1 MTWLA
6 QLSFLSQSLTHV
18 FRHTLLRFEFVH
30 SLLPRRA
37 EDISFERMPEW
48 SIWGMGS
55 ETPRFYM
62 IPLESDLRDEGPLA
76 PLLGHRN
83 RVDRSTEDVLR
94 ALDRAQSGEFHAVI
108 FPSAWLRKA
117 SRPKPSDASHSNP
130 DPTHPQQ
137 DLDHAKIRRA
147 CQERKLKIIHQLTAD
162 FLEASRQ
169 NPDVILELLRSL
181 DAGDALNVVFAG
193 HASINDSMLARLTRH
208 PDQVY
213 FTLSPRVGDP
223 VLETLHRLQPFV
235 RQRLFFHFPYHL
247 EAGDGCLSVEQ
258 VHQLIH
264 RIHTRVPG
272 IKVRPPL
279 GCEIFDPRV
288 DPELE
293 LEPLHKPVF
302 ELRCEPSTPSQ
313 DLDVSVVI
321 PSYNNEIYL
330 ANTVRH
336 LLRQDLPRSQ
346 FEVIV
351 VDDGSTDQSQD
362 RIRQLVAAEAGRLNF
377 KYVHSPRLKPRRM
390 GDANY
395 RAGIS
400 RNLGVKH
407 ARGRLLLFLDS
418 DILTPQN
425 FLRDLIAKHDRF
437 DVIQCK
443 RVNLIES
450 LSHERLNYEDVN
462 VTRDTFTTEDGYWE
476 RFHALKDWMALPFFW
491 KYTCTYGLSM
501 PLELFKRVGW
511 IKRNFVFYGF
521 EDVELGY
528 RLARA
533 GCRFH
538 LNDVTTYH
546 LFHRNERSEFRN
558 NDYLRQS
565 LLAKTAQIFYLNLLE
580 PEVFHHFRGLMKEQI
595 PLTSYARLLFT
606 QSGLR
611 RGASAL
617 RRWLRPAANWAGPRF
632 QNGLARGRLA
642 STAAKLLSRAGG
654 QWWPRLSSRW
664 APQLGRITWPLLRG
678 PHRLYH
684 FIKLHAWRLKLPFLA
699 IWNWRWYLW
708 RTWGRMKFRAWKLGW
723 FLSWPIR
730 KLYYFSRFQL
740 EKRNAQRG
748 ERVAK
753 SGTSGKETA

>member
-1 MTWLA
+1 M
-6 QLSFLSQSLTHV
+6 
-18 FRHTLLRFEFVH
+18 H
-30 SLLPRRA
+30 SLLPLRA

-55 ETPRFYM
+55 VTPRFYL
-62 IPLESDLRDEGPLA
+62 IPLERDVSEEGPLA
-76 PLLGHRN
+76 PLLGHSN

-94 ALDRAQSGEFHAVI
+94 SLDRAHSGEFHAVI
-108 FPSAWLRKA
+108 FPSAWLRSS
-117 SRPKPSDASHSNP
+117 SRIDRS
-130 DPTHPQQ
+130 
-137 DLDHAKIRRA
+137 LIRRA
-147 CQERKLKIIHQLTAD
+147 CQERRLKIIYQLTAD

-169 NPDVILELLRSL
+169 NPDVILELLRGL
-181 DAGDALNVVFAG
+181 DAGDALNLVFSG
-193 HASINDSMLARLTRH
+193 HSSINDTMLARLTRH
-208 PDQVY
+208 PDQVF
-213 FTLSPRVGDP
+213 FTMSPRVGDP
-223 VLETLHRLQPFV
+223 VLEALHRLQPFV

-272 IKVRPPL
+272 VKVRPPL

-293 LEPLHKPVF
+293 LEPIHKALF
-302 ELRCEPSTPSQ
+302 ETKYQPEPSSHVDSLEIT
-313 DLDVSVVI
+313 VVI

-330 ANTVRH
+330 SNTVRH

-346 FEVIV
+346 FEIIV
-351 VDDGSTDQSQD
+351 VDDGSTDQSQT
-362 RIRQLVAAEAGRLNF
+362 RLRQLVSGEEGRLNF
-377 KYVHSPRLKPRRM
+377 KYIHSPRLKPRKM

-418 DILTPQN
+418 DILTPKH
-425 FLRDLIAKHDRF
+425 FLRDLLVQHERY
-437 DVIQCK
+437 DVVQCK
-443 RVNLIES
+443 RLNLIEP
-450 LSHERLNYEDVN
+450 LSHERLDYEEVRA
-462 VTRDTFTTEDGYWE
+462 TTDTFMTEDGYWE
-476 RFHALKDWMALPFFW
+476 RFHNLKDWMSVPFFW

-538 LNDVTTYH
+538 LNDVITYH
-546 LFHRNERSEFRN
+546 LFHRNDRSEFRN

-595 PLTSYARLLFT
+595 PLSSYARLVFT

-611 RGASAL
+611 RGVSSF
-617 RRWLRPAANWAGPRF
+617 RRWLRPAAESARSQISKWNWVSALTRLIKKSGGPWLRRLRARTHLYLGPMF
-632 QNGLARGRLA
+632 WGLA
-642 STAAKLLSRAGG
+642 
-654 QWWPRLSSRW
+654 WP
-664 APQLGRITWPLLRG
+664 ALRY
-678 PHRLYH
+678 PHQFYH
-684 FIKLHAWRLKLPFLA
+684 FAKLHAWRLKLPFLA
-699 IWNWRWYLW
+699 LWNWRWYLW
-708 RTWGRMKFRAWKLGW
+708 RTWGRTKMRAWRLGW
-723 FLSWPIR
+723 ILSWPMR
-730 KLYYFSRFQL
+730 KMYYFARFQIA
-740 EKRNAQRG
+740 KRTGLGGAAGYNTATSST
-748 ERVAK
+748 K
-753 SGTSGKETA
+753 SSTNSNGKEIA